1 MCGIEKCWIS
11 AGRQV
16 FVSLEV
22 FLDHKVVVD
31 REVFV
36 EPLNLDDEGA
46 AENLA
51 AIVLGHYSILERAR
65 NVVEVKVVTTMLS
78 VLVVLVKIL
87 VVAGEFLSLFAKHD
101 DEKAQRK
108 LLQYPFCSVSKIQL
122 PLLCLRLYQLRRQL
136 SLPLILPYQKEM
148 VHLWTLVWLAQ

>member
-1 MCGIEKCWIS
+1 MWGIEKCWIS

-101 DEKAQRK
+101 DERA
-108 LLQYPFCSVSKIQL
+108 
-122 PLLCLRLYQLRRQL
+122 
-136 SLPLILPYQKEM
+136 
-148 VHLWTLVWLAQ
+148 

>member
-1 MCGIEKCWIS
+1 M
-11 AGRQV
+11 
-16 FVSLEV
+16 
-22 FLDHKVVVD
+22 
-31 REVFV
+31 
-36 EPLNLDDEGA
+36 
-46 AENLA
+46 
-51 AIVLGHYSILERAR
+51 
-65 NVVEVKVVTTMLS
+65 VEVKVVTTMLS

-87 VVAGEFLSLFAKHD
+87 VVAGEFLYLFAKHD